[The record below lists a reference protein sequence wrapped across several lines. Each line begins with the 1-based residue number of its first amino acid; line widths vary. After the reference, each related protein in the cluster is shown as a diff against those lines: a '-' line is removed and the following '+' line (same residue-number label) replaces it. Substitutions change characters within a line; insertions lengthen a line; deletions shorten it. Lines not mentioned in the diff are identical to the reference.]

1 MLLINI
7 QGTGQSPPTNNCP
20 AQKVS
25 NVKASRPQH
34 RSRDFDAGKV
44 EHNVEAV
51 TFFS

>member
-7 QGTGQSPPTNNCP
+7 RGTGQSPPTKNYP

-25 NVKASRPQH
+25 SVRASKPQH
-34 RSRDFDAGKV
+34 RSHDFDAGKV

-51 TFFS
+51 TFYS